1 MGFLKKKFF
10 DNKKILEKK
19 NMAQPQPPQKNLV
32 EGLSEQQTI
41 EFYKVKINEAYQLFK
56 DTRKNYV
63 EKE

>member
-1 MGFLKKKFF
+1 
-10 DNKKILEKK
+10 
-19 NMAQPQPPQKNLV
+19 MAQAPPPAHKNLV